1 MSDYSDGSGQIPRRP
16 RVNDGPPPVS
26 GVVAIVLAVVA
37 VVAGYFILRSIT
49 DDGNETGGL
58 ANPSGV
64 ETPADGSTPTSAP
77 VSGDGATPTLAPV
90 ETTPP
95 GLVTTGASVLVAN
108 ANGQG
113 GSAGKASLVLAN
125 SAGFQMTPEPTNA
138 TESTPDIDTSAIYF
152 DPANTAAQTVANSLN
167 TVMGGALNVQPLP
180 DPVPIVDGD
189 MKGAGVLLMLGKD
202 FADMAPGQLD
212 LTQVDPAAATAAT
225 NPPTGATTAPSSTT
239 AP

>member
-1 MSDYSDGSGQIPRRP
+1 MSDYSDGSGQITRRP

-49 DDGNETGGL
+49 DDGTATGGL
-58 ANPSGV
+58 TSPGGV
-64 ETPADGSTPTSAP
+64 ETPSSGSTADSSPTDGSTA
-77 VSGDGATPTLAPV
+77 PTLAPV
-90 ETTPP
+90 PTTPP

-113 GSAGKASLVLAN
+113 GSAGKAALVLAN
-125 SAGFQMTPEPTNA
+125 SAGFQMTAEPTDA
-138 TESTPDIDTSAIYF
+138 TESTPDIDTSAIYY
-152 DPANTAAQTVANSLN
+152 DASNPAAEVVANSLN

-180 DPVPIVDGD
+180 DPVPVVDGD
-189 MKGAGVLLMLGKD
+189 MKGGGVLLMLGRD
-202 FADMAPGQLD
+202 FADMTPGDLD
-212 LTQVDPAAATAAT
+212 LTQIDQAGATAAT
-225 NPPTGATTAPSSTT
+225 NPPTDGTTAPSSTT

>member
-1 MSDYSDGSGQIPRRP
+1 MSDYSDGSGQISRRP

-26 GVVAIVLAVVA
+26 GVVAILLAVVA
-37 VVAGYFILRSIT
+37 VLAGYFILRSIT
-49 DDGNETGGL
+49 DDGTASGL
-58 ANPSGV
+58 PGTDV
-64 ETPADGSTPTSAP
+64 ETPSGGSPPSTAPTSD
-77 VSGDGATPTLAPV
+77 GGATPTLAPV
-90 ETTPP
+90 TTAPP

-113 GSAGKASLVLAN
+113 GSAGKAALVLAN
-125 SAGFQMTPEPTNA
+125 SAGFQLTAEPTNA
-138 TESTPDIDTSAIYF
+138 TESTPDIDTSAIYY
-152 DPANTAAQTVANSLN
+152 DAANQAAQTVANSLN

-202 FADMAPGQLD
+202 FADMTPGQLD
-212 LTQVDPAAATAAT
+212 LTQINPSAATPAT
-225 NPPTGATTAPSSTT
+225 NPPTDATTAPSSTT